1 MARNTV
7 VARGRWFEADRALRA
22 EARRRSES
30 HETLLARLAGRLG
43 RRVVAWLAR
52 EAHAMVGARLVAA
65 AAHLAL
71 TRAHVERHVVR
82 RALLALAIVRRVEAW
97 PTEAAARSRRVGLE
111 TAAAARALAG
121 TE

>member
-1 MARNTV
+1 
-7 VARGRWFEADRALRA
+7 
-22 EARRRSES
+22 
-30 HETLLARLAGRLG
+30 
-43 RRVVAWLAR
+43 
-52 EAHAMVGARLVAA
+52 MVSARLVAA

-71 TRAHVERHVVR
+71 ARAHVERHVVR
-82 RALLALAIVRRVEAW
+82 RALLALAVVRRVEAR